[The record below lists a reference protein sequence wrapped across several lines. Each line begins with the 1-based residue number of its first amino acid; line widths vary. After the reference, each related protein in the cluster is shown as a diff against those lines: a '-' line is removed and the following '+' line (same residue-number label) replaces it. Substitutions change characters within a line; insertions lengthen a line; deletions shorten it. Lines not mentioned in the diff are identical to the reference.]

1 MNDAPR
7 PSSLARFERASGTLD
22 ERLSAAL
29 AKVALAARHELR
41 RSAARNGLSAVQAQ
55 ILAVLSREGPP
66 SPRLRRAGALE
77 IGVLASRLGL
87 TQPTVSDSVA
97 ALEAKKL
104 VRRRPDPADRR
115 RVRVEAS
122 AAGRRLGGRL
132 VLWPDLF
139 REGLEGLSA
148 PEKEILFRTMQS
160 VIVSLLDRGVI
171 QEARMC
177 RTCAWFRPNVR
188 RDPRRP
194 HLCALVGLPL
204 GPATLRV
211 DCPDHRPAAAPAKG
225 GRA

>member
-1 MNDAPR
+1 MNDDVR
-7 PSSLARFERASGTLD
+7 PSALARFERASGSLD

-29 AKVALAARHELR
+29 AKVALAARHDLR
-41 RSAARNGLSAVQAQ
+41 RAAARDGLSAVQAQ
-55 ILAVLSREGPP
+55 ILAALSRE
-66 SPRLRRAGALE
+66 GALE
-77 IGVLASRLGL
+77 IGALASRLGL

-97 ALEAKKL
+97 ALEARRL

-132 VLWPDLF
+132 VLWPELF
-139 REGLEGLSA
+139 REGLEGLSEA
-148 PEKEILFRTMQS
+148 DKEILFRTMQN
-160 VIVSLLDRGVI
+160 VIVSLLDRGAI
-171 QEARMC
+171 QEARIC

-211 DCPDHRPAAAPAKG
+211 DCPDHRPAAAPPRG